1 MLKVRVGGV
10 VVVCG
15 ECYNLGKIDRS
26 VVFVPSPLSIL
37 FFKTPKIQGMTSL
50 AL

>member
-1 MLKVRVGGV
+1 MYINNSVHIHLLCMLKVRVGGV

-26 VVFVPSPLSIL
+26 VVFVPTPPSL
-37 FFKTPKIQGMTSL
+37 FCF
-50 AL
+50 